1 MICLNIPVLNLV
13 EKDKLQEYLFQ
24 EKVLGDNTYLEAEK
38 LNRGMIT
45 RRYSY
50 FPLPEAF
57 RSLSRKSRGI
67 G

>member
-45 RRYSY
+45 RRYFY

-57 RSLSRKSRGI
+57 
-67 G
+67 